1 VAFSTKLSDFMDAD
15 AKCVPHYLV
24 GLGGG
29 EPDIIGTNDVMVGD
43 LKNNGF
49 VQLIELQNDATFGK
63 DMKLSK
69 MRNKKANVD
78 AIVVMFY
85 GNGTLNQYQMDKLAL
100 IRTSAVK
107 TFGLEG
113 EPPIF
118 AYQRSMLDVSYIN
131 LQAYEEY

>member
-1 VAFSTKLSDFMDAD
+1 
-15 AKCVPHYLV
+15 
-24 GLGGG
+24 
-29 EPDIIGTNDVMVGD
+29 
-43 LKNNGF
+43 
-49 VQLIELQNDATFGK
+49 
-63 DMKLSK
+63 MKLSK
-69 MRNKKANVD
+69 LRNKKANVD

-107 TFGLEG
+107 TFGLDG
-113 EPPIF
+113 EPPVF